1 MMEGVSTRLQKE
13 IDSISQKIE
22 ENLLSFFDKLPKDGL
37 TNIIRYHMGWLNKD
51 FKAEN
56 SYKGKRLR
64 SILCSLICKI
74 AGGDVEKSYSAGMAL
89 ELTHNFSL
97 VHDDIQD
104 KDLFRRGR
112 ETVWSIW
119 GVAQGINVGDAMIS
133 LAHKAILDS
142 DLDYYKKY
150 RLIDIL
156 DTAIFKLCQ
165 GQFMDVSFEE
175 SEDVEIEEYLLMVQG
190 KTCSMFEASVEMG
203 IVLAEREELI
213 DQFIFIARNLGLGFQ
228 ILDDV
233 LGLWGDPKVTG
244 KPVGSD
250 LRQNKKTYPILLG
263 LKEKPEV
270 RGVILNKNKTDRDI
284 EYLIQ
289 LFESSGIKDSCK
301 DRAVYYLSKAR
312 ETIGNLPLEK
322 DNIELLLELIHY
334 LENREK

>member
-1 MMEGVSTRLQKE
+1 MDKVSRRLQDE
-13 IDSISQKIE
+13 ISHISQKIE
-22 ENLLSFFDKLPKDGL
+22 ESLLSFFDKLPNDPL
-37 TNIIRYHMGWLNKD
+37 TNIIRYHMGWLNRD
-51 FKAEN
+51 FKKED

-64 SILCSLICKI
+64 PVLCSLVCKI
-74 AGGDVEKSYSAGMAL
+74 TGGRIEDSYPPGIAL

-119 GVAQGINVGDAMIS
+119 GIAQGINVGDAMIS

-142 DLDYYKKY
+142 RLDYYKKY

-156 DTAIFKLCQ
+156 DTAIFRLCQ

-175 SEDVEIEEYLLMVQG
+175 RQDVEIEEYLQMVQG

-203 IVLAEREELI
+203 IVVSEREDLAG
-213 DQFIFIARNLGLGFQ
+213 QFVSIARNLGLGFQ
-228 ILDDV
+228 ILDDI

-250 LRQNKKTYPILLG
+250 LRQNKKTYPIILG
-263 LKEKPEV
+263 LKERPEAREV
-270 RGVILNKNKTDRDI
+270 VLSKDKTEKDI
-284 EYLIQ
+284 EYIIK
-289 LFESSGIKDSCK
+289 LFESSGIIDLCK
-301 DRAVYYLSKAR
+301 EKVASYLSKAR
-312 ETIGNLPLEK
+312 EMIECLPLDKE
-322 DNIELLLELIHY
+322 NIGLLMELTYY

>member
-1 MMEGVSTRLQKE
+1 MSEVLVRLQNE
-13 IDSISQKIE
+13 IEYISKRIE
-22 ENLLSFFDKLPKDGL
+22 EELLSFFHRLPNDDL
-37 TNIIRYHMGWLNKD
+37 TNIIRYHMGWLNKNFIPED
-51 FKAEN
+51 

-64 SILCSLICKI
+64 PVLCGLICKI
-74 AGGDVEKSYSAGMAL
+74 TGGKLEDSYPAGIAL

-104 KDLFRRGR
+104 KDLLRRGR

-119 GVAQGINVGDAMIS
+119 GTAQGINVGDAMIS

-142 DLDYYKKY
+142 GLDYYRKC

-175 SEDVEIEEYLLMVQG
+175 RQDVDIEEYLLMVQG

-203 IVLAEREELI
+203 IVVSEKEELKG
-213 DQFIFIARNLGLGFQ
+213 QFITIARNLGLGFQ
-228 ILDDV
+228 ILDDI

-250 LRQNKKTYPILLG
+250 LRQNKKTYPIILG
-263 LKEKPEV
+263 LKERPEV
-270 RGVILNKNKTDRDI
+270 RNIVLNKNKTEEEI
-284 EYLIQ
+284 EYITQ
-289 LFESSGIKDSCK
+289 LFEKSGIKEVCK
-301 DRAVYYLSKAR
+301 DRVNLYLSKAR
-312 ETIGNLPLEK
+312 EIVESLPLDK
-322 DNIELLLELIHY
+322 DSIELLLELTYY
-334 LENREK
+334 LESREK

>member
-1 MMEGVSTRLQKE
+1 MGEAYARLQKE
-13 IDSISQKIE
+13 IGYISERIE
-22 ENLLSFFDKLPKDGL
+22 KELISFFYNLPNDDL

-51 FKAEN
+51 FIAEK
-56 SYKGKRLR
+56 SYSGKRLR
-64 SILCSLICKI
+64 PVFCSLICKTI
-74 AGGDVEKSYSAGMAL
+74 GGKIEDSYPAGMAL

-119 GVAQGINVGDAMIS
+119 GISQGINVGDAMIA

-142 DLDYYKKY
+142 KLDYYKKC

-175 SEDVEIEEYLLMVQG
+175 KRDIEAEEYLLMVLG
-190 KTCSMFEASVEMG
+190 KTCSMFEASAEMG
-203 IVLAEREELI
+203 VVASEREELLES
-213 DQFIFIARNLGLGFQ
+213 FTLIARNLGLGFQ
-228 ILDDV
+228 ILDDI

-250 LRQNKKTYPILLG
+250 LRQNKKTYPIILG
-263 LKEKPEV
+263 LKEKPEIKDIV
-270 RGVILNKNKTDRDI
+270 LNKKKTEKDI
-284 EYLIQ
+284 EYITQVLDK
-289 LFESSGIKDSCK
+289 SGIKEVCK
-301 DRAVYYLSKAR
+301 ERVSFYLSKAR
-312 ETIGNLPLEK
+312 EIIESLPLDK
-322 DNIELLLELIHY
+322 DSLELLLEFTYY
-334 LENREK
+334 LEHREK

>member
-1 MMEGVSTRLQKE
+1 MREVSTRLQRE
-13 IDSISQKIE
+13 IDLISQKIE
-22 ENLLSFFDKLPKDGL
+22 ESLLSFFNKLPSDGL
-37 TNIIRYHMGWLNKD
+37 TNIIRYHMGWLNKE

-64 SILCSLICKI
+64 PILCSLVCKV
-74 AGGDVEKSYSAGMAL
+74 AGGNVEKSYPAGMAL

-104 KDLFRRGR
+104 KDLLRRGR

-119 GVAQGINVGDAMIS
+119 GIAQGINVGDAMIS

-156 DTAIFKLCQ
+156 DSAIFKLCQ

-175 SEDVEIEEYLLMVQG
+175 RQDVNIEEYLLMVEG

-203 IVLAEREELI
+203 TVLAEREEI
-213 DQFIFIARNLGLGFQ
+213 IEQFGFIARNLGLGFQ
-228 ILDDV
+228 ILDDI
-233 LGLWGDPKVTG
+233 LGLWGDPKITG

-250 LRQNKKTYPILLG
+250 LRQNKKTYPIILG
-263 LKEKPEV
+263 LKENPEI
-270 RGVILNKNKTDRDI
+270 REIILNKSKTDRDI
-284 EYLIQ
+284 EYLIH
-289 LFESSGIKDSCK
+289 LLERSGIKDACK
-301 DRAVYYLSKAR
+301 DVASFYLSRAR
-312 ETIGNLPLEK
+312 ETIESLPL
-322 DNIELLLELIHY
+322 DRDGIELLIELTHY

>member
-1 MMEGVSTRLQKE
+1 MKEVSTRLQME
-13 IDSISQKIE
+13 IDSISRKIE
-22 ENLLSFFDKLPKDGL
+22 ENLLSFFNKLPNDGL

-51 FKAEN
+51 FKTEN
-56 SYKGKRLR
+56 FYKGKRLR
-64 SILCSLICKI
+64 PILCSLVCKI
-74 AGGDVEKSYSAGMAL
+74 AGGDVEKSYPAGMAL

-133 LAHKAILDS
+133 LAHKALLDS
-142 DLDYYKKY
+142 DLDYYKKN
-150 RLIDIL
+150 RLIEIL
-156 DTAIFKLCQ
+156 DSAIFKLCQ

-175 SEDVEIEEYLLMVQG
+175 REDVNIEEYLLMVEG

-203 IVLAEREELI
+203 TVLAEREDIIE
-213 DQFIFIARNLGLGFQ
+213 QFVSIARDFGLGFQ
-228 ILDDV
+228 ILDDI
-233 LGLWGDPKVTG
+233 LGLWGDPKITG

-250 LRQNKKTYPILLG
+250 LRQNKKTYPIILG
-263 LKEKPEV
+263 LKEKPET
-270 RGVILNKNKTDRDI
+270 REIILNKNKTDKDI

-289 LFESSGIKDSCK
+289 LFEKSGIKDICK
-301 DRAVYYLSKAR
+301 DRASFYLTRAR
-312 ETIGNLPLEK
+312 EVIESLPL
-322 DNIELLLELIHY
+322 DRDGIDLLLELTYY